1 MSSETGQKLEQIY
14 EAKGRLIA
22 KQENDAEESSDLMW
36 EAIINGPTEEQNYA
50 NPSLEGMHNLYVE
63 GSDESLYSIAAAQ
76 QTAAYSDYMQS
87 EGAQSF
93 FNAQI
98 AAVNMIQNIAANDDS
113 FLGGWTAV
121 GAEAGRSYGSGF
133 NSGVNQT
140 INFFTGLG
148 SILGVLPEGMEATFG
163 TPQFSNDEKKVGV
176 GLTGGGGDGKGG
188 GGVRPSAFGLERVPY
203 DNYPALLH
211 QGEQVLTAQ
220 QVRQQK
226 NIPSVTVTGNQFVIR
241 EEADITK
248 VAKAFVAEMQKAY
261 AIT

>member
-1 MSSETGQKLEQIY
+1 
-14 EAKGRLIA
+14 
-22 KQENDAEESSDLMW
+22 
-36 EAIINGPTEEQNYA
+36 
-50 NPSLEGMHNLYVE
+50 
-63 GSDESLYSIAAAQ
+63 
-76 QTAAYSDYMQS
+76 
-87 EGAQSF
+87 
-93 FNAQI
+93 
-98 AAVNMIQNIAANDDS
+98 MIQNIAANDDS

-133 NSGVNQT
+133 NSGMNQT

-148 SILGVLPEGMEATFG
+148 AILGVLPEGMESTFG
-163 TPQFSNDEKKVGV
+163 TPQFASDEKKVGV
-176 GLTGGGGDGKGG
+176 GLTGGGGFGKGG
-188 GGVRPSAFGLERVPY
+188 GGVRPTAFGLERVPY